1 MSGAEDFVDYYS
13 VLSVS
18 PLCGAAEIDA
28 AYRALAKK
36 YHPDHV
42 ATADVTRFNEVTSAY
57 RILRDSER
65 RSVYD
70 EIHADR
76 FPHLHK
82 QPQDGD
88 PVIGDGMA
96 LRDGEAHDRIL
107 MHLYKKRRN
116 RPSEPGEG
124 SYALAELVDCSAEAI
139 DFHTWYLREK
149 GYLQVTENGT
159 YAISVEG
166 IDHVIATSR
175 SEARAPLLLSREDRR
190 DS

>member
-1 MSGAEDFVDYYS
+1 MNGAEDFVDFYS

-18 PLCGAAEIDA
+18 PLCEASEIDA

-42 ATADVTRFNEVTSAY
+42 ATADTTRFNEVTSAY
-57 RILRDSER
+57 RILRSSER
-65 RSVYD
+65 RSAYD
-70 EIHADR
+70 EVHAGR

-82 QPQDGD
+82 PAQVHD
-88 PVIGDGMA
+88 PVAGDGMA

-124 SYALAELVDCSAEAI
+124 SYALAELVDCTPEAI
-139 DFHTWYLREK
+139 DFHTWYLRAK
-149 GYLQVTENGT
+149 GYLEVTENGT

-175 SEARAPLLLSREDRR
+175 SEVRGPLLLSREDRPE
-190 DS
+190 S